1 MLITMKRLKRTLQL
15 MAVALSVVG
24 IADAG
29 TGYIPA
35 AKTTQGLLVGMDE
48 QNSLVF
54 KGIRYA
60 EPPTKERRWA
70 PPEPAAA
77 HEGVQPVVELG
88 AACPQARI
96 DHPTSEDCLFLNI
109 WTPAVDAGKRPVM
122 VWIHGGGFRAGS
134 GNINGHVFADRG
146 AVVVSINYR
155 LGPLGYFAHPELPA
169 NQANFGLLDMIAA
182 LEWVQANIA
191 NFGGDPDNVTIFG
204 VSAGG
209 MAVNMLMAAPRAK
222 GLFHKAIA
230 QSGYSTW
237 PLPRTRNATNKG
249 VLDWHQQPVPSAEDV
264 SAELVSKVHSGAT
277 DLQTLRSLPAD
288 DLVGALEGFQ
298 LPIVDGDLLPDEP
311 AVVLSQRKPDVP
323 LITGGNSHE
332 GTVIANSGLGLADVK
347 HMLAEFETEVRKLYA
362 DDFARSDDTAWGR
375 VFGDNRYLL
384 SAHMLA
390 SRPASQHGPV
400 WLYFVDF
407 VPEAYADEWLGT
419 PHGMDAFFLF
429 QGEQSKDP
437 AVVNLASRMA
447 NYWFNFART
456 GDPNGDGTV
465 SGLRQWPQYHP
476 DKTWLVF
483 SDEDGVKKDVLG
495 EKLQFLAERY
505 RARFR

>member
-1 MLITMKRLKRTLQL
+1 MLSIQRRLRRAPVCLL
-15 MAVALSVVG
+15 LALISIG
-24 IADAG
+24 NTQAQDAPQP
-29 TGYIPA
+29 TVN
-35 AKTTQGLLVGMDE
+35 TTQGAYQGMVE
-48 QNSLVF
+48 QKNLVF
-54 KGIRYA
+54 KGIPYA
-60 EPPTKERRWA
+60 QPPTQARRWA
-70 PPEPAAA
+70 PPQTVPAHKDVRQAT
-77 HEGVQPVVELG
+77 QLG
-88 AACPQARI
+88 AACPQGEIAL
-96 DHPTSEDCLFLNI
+96 PSSEDCLFLNV
-109 WTPAVDAGKRPVM
+109 WTPALDQAKRPVM

-146 AVVVSINYR
+146 AVVLSINYR

-191 NFGGDPDNVTIFG
+191 SFGGDPDNVTIFG

-249 VLDWHQQPVPSAEDV
+249 VLDWHQKPISSAEDV
-264 SAELVSKVHSGAT
+264 SAKLVSKVHSGAT

-311 AVVLSQRKPDVP
+311 AVVLSQRKPAVP

-347 HMLAEFETEVRKLYA
+347 RMLADFEPEVRTLYA
-362 DDFARSDDTAWGR
+362 DDVARSDDTAWGR

-390 SRPASQHGPV
+390 SRPASQHAPV
-400 WLYFVDF
+400 WLYFLDF
-407 VPEAYADEWLGT
+407 VPEAYAEQWLGT

-465 SGLRQWPQYHP
+465 SGLRQWPQYHA
-476 DKTWLVF
+476 DKAWLVF
-483 SDEDGVKKDVLG
+483 SDKDGVKKDVLG
-495 EKLQFLAERY
+495 EKLRFLAERY